1 MMKCNKTCSV
11 FGHSD
16 IEQTE
21 DLKNKINLE
30 CERLIKEENVVYFYF
45 GGFGNFDDLCWQVVT
60 ELKKK
65 YTNIVRIFCLNDPKT
80 TKRF

>member
-1 MMKCNKTCSV
+1 MNFLKCCVIIVDMMKCNKTCSV

-30 CERLIKEENVVYFYF
+30 CES
-45 GGFGNFDDLCWQVVT
+45 
-60 ELKKK
+60 
-65 YTNIVRIFCLNDPKT
+65 
-80 TKRF
+80 